1 LINLAD
7 NALYSTPKSG
17 FTAIDHTETS
27 TVLST
32 DNVLL
37 TSSGILCAKSFCGC
51 SGSEDPQTLTS
62 LPVAAD
68 VTEIAID
75 CEHFIVEEEPR
86 LGTRALLYFFARPG
100 LRPASQVDHV
110 ICQ

>member
-7 NALYSTPKSG
+7 NELYSTPKPG

-32 DNVLL
+32 DNIAL
-37 TSSGILCAKSFCGC
+37 TSSGILCAMSFSGY

-62 LPVAAD
+62 LPVA
-68 VTEIAID
+68 T
-75 CEHFIVEEEPR
+75 
-86 LGTRALLYFFARPG
+86 G
-100 LRPASQVDHV
+100 ASISPWQR
-110 ICQ
+110 